1 MPTDP
6 PGTED
11 SAFLTFAILDELIRT
26 SASKMFLTSEEVADM
41 LGRVE
46 VSVRSLKRPQAERC
60 LPIIHNM
67 LDEYRE

>member
-11 SAFLTFAILDELIRT
+11 SAFLTFAILDELLRT
-26 SASKMFLTSEEVADM
+26 IASKMFLTREETADM

-46 VSVRSLKRPQAERC
+46 VSIRSLNRPQSKRC
-60 LPIIHNM
+60 LPIIQKM

>member
-1 MPTDP
+1 MPTEP

-26 SASKMFLTSEEVADM
+26 IAIKMFLTREETADM

-46 VSVRSLKRPQAERC
+46 VSIRSLKRPQSESC
-60 LPIIHNM
+60 LRIIHKM
-67 LDEYRE
+67 LDEYRK

>member
-6 PGTED
+6 PGTKD

-26 SASKMFLTSEEVADM
+26 LTSKMFLTREETAYM

-46 VSVRSLKRPQAERC
+46 VSVRSQRRPQAKRV
-60 LPIIHNM
+60 LPIIQKM

>member
-1 MPTDP
+1 MPTEP

-26 SASKMFLTSEEVADM
+26 IAIKMFLTREETADM

-46 VSVRSLKRPQAERC
+46 ASIRSLKRTQSESSLR
-60 LPIIHNM
+60 IIQKM

>member
-11 SAFLTFAILDELIRT
+11 SAFLTFAIIDELLRT
-26 SASKMFLTSEEVADM
+26 LASKMFLTREETADM

-46 VSVRSLKRPQAERC
+46 MSVRSLKRPQAKRC
-60 LPIIHNM
+60 LPIIQNM

>member
-26 SASKMFLTSEEVADM
+26 ITNKMFLTHDETADM
-41 LGRVE
+41 LGRIE
-46 VSVRSLKRPQAERC
+46 GSVRSLKRPQAKRC
-60 LPIIHNM
+60 LPIIQKM

>member
-26 SASKMFLTSEEVADM
+26 IASKMYLTREETADM

-46 VSVRSLKRPQAERC
+46 KRIRGVNRPQAIRS
-60 LPIIHNM
+60 LPIIQKM

>member
-1 MPTDP
+1 MPTAP

-26 SASKMFLTSEEVADM
+26 IAIKMFLTREETADM

-46 VSVRSLKRPQAERC
+46 MSVRSLNRPQAERC
-60 LPIIHNM
+60 LPILHKM

>member
-1 MPTDP
+1 MPTEP

-11 SAFLTFAILDELIRT
+11 SAFLTFAILDEFIRT
-26 SASKMFLTSEEVADM
+26 IASKMFLTREETAEM

-46 VSVRSLKRPQAERC
+46 VGVRSLRRPQAERC
-60 LPIIHNM
+60 LPIIQKM

>member
-1 MPTDP
+1 MPTKP

-26 SASKMFLTSEEVADM
+26 IASKMFLTREETADM

-46 VSVRSLKRPQAERC
+46 VSFRSLNRPQAKRS
-60 LPIIHNM
+60 LPIIQKM